1 MKQYIICECETY
13 GKRSEDQAEI
23 IACEAAHTGLTVA
36 EKHEWEELKRKCQD
50 TARTVSY
57 TNNEMTQKTLDD
69 SIEALLEFEENHSLL
84 IVL

>member
-1 MKQYIICECETY
+1 MKQYIIYECETC

-36 EKHEWEELKRKCQD
+36 EKREWEELKRKCQD

-57 TNNEMTQKTLDD
+57 TNNEMTQKALDD
-69 SIEALLEFEENHSLL
+69 SIEALIQFEQVHALCDY
-84 IVL
+84 